1 MRVDEERGMSMSPMV
16 ALLVPALLV
25 MVGLV
30 IDGGAQ
36 AAGSRRAERVAAAGA
51 RVGSDAAAAYRI
63 SGQPGAEMAAVAA
76 ANTMLASESE
86 LSGTARING
95 TAVEVHTTV
104 RTRTVLLSLIGVTTL
119 TSNGYAKADLMADR

>member
-1 MRVDEERGMSMSPMV
+1 MRVHSQQGMSMSPMV
-16 ALLVPALLV
+16 ALLVPVLLV

-51 RVGSDAAAAYRI
+51 RVGSDAAAAHRLA
-63 SGQPGAEMAAVAA
+63 GQTGAPMAAVSA
-76 ANTMLASESE
+76 ANRLLASEPDVF
-86 LSGTARING
+86 GNARING

-104 RTRTVLLSLIGVTTL
+104 RTPTVLLSLIGIKSL
-119 TSNGYAKADLMADR
+119 SANGYAKADLVADR